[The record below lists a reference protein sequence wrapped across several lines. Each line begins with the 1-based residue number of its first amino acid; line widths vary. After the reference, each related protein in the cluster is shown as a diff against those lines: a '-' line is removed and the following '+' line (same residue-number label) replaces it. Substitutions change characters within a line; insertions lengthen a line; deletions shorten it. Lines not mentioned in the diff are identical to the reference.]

1 MSRLLQRLADQ
12 LSIERDEY
20 VRGELIA
27 SQAAY
32 LARIG
37 DFESARER
45 IATVRATFYDGRSGR
60 VTALVMVA
68 EALLAHFESLGV
80 EARDRTMRAQLLGD
94 VMRDAQII
102 ALSSAWRAH
111 IEFEFSS
118 FDVAALAL
126 KKALAAIGDSDHS
139 AWSRCCIVL
148 YNALSFVG
156 DRDRAQAWFLRGHKH
171 AVADGDQA
179 SIDALMQ
186 SKASYDVAHA
196 WVGRCLQ
203 RDSEKLLL
211 MARAEIASARNLQQ
225 LVQVQAHQ
233 DYIGL
238 AECNLWILEG
248 RNREALDWLSK
259 LDGAGPFPSGH
270 FTESIGH
277 VMTAYCQLRLGNLDA
292 AVAAFDHARDA
303 SWGGIDVDD
312 RLVVSWMT
320 RELARASPRF
330 LTAELAE
337 AGLSQAAEEYQVEVA
352 RVARV
357 FSGFAVESS

>member
-37 DFESARER
+37 DFKSARER
-45 IATVRATFYDGRSGR
+45 IAAVRATFYDGRSGR

-80 EARDRTMRAQLLGD
+80 EARDRAMRAQLLGD

-126 KKALAAIGDSDHS
+126 KKALAAISDSDHS

-171 AVADGDQA
+171 AVDDGDQA
-179 SIDALMQ
+179 SIDALLQ
-186 SKASYDVAHA
+186 SRASYDVAHA

-211 MARAEIASARNLQQ
+211 TARAEIASARNLQQ

-248 RNREALDWLSK
+248 RHREAVEWLSK

-277 VMTAYCQLRLGNLDA
+277 VMTAYCQLSLGNLDA

-303 SWGGIDVDD
+303 SWGDIDVDD
-312 RLVVSWMT
+312 RLIVSWMT

-330 LTAELAE
+330 LTVELAE
-337 AGLSQAAEEYQVEVA
+337 AGFSQAAEEYQVEVA

-357 FSGFAVESS
+357 FSGFSVESS